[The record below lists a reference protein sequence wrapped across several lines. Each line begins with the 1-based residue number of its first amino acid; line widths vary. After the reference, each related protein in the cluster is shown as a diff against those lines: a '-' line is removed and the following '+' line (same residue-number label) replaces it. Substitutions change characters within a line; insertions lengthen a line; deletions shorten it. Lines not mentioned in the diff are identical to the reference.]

1 MSINNLD
8 VQALHITVEIML
20 LPLSNL
26 SYVLYI
32 PSQVLNERLLSVNCF
47 DEGRFDVMDL
57 GSVTGQINEVGIM

>member
-1 MSINNLD
+1 
-8 VQALHITVEIML
+8 ML
-20 LPLSNL
+20 LPLYNL

-32 PSQVLNERLLSVNCF
+32 PSQALNERFLSVNCF